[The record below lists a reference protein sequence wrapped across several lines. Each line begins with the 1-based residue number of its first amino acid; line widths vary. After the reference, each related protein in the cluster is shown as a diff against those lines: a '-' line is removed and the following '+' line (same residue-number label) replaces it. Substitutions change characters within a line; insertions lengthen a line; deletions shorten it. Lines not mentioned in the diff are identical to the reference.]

1 MYSERKVKKD
11 GRKLDSGDQ
20 FVKQQKIIVSNKD
33 NMIIFGNILTG
44 GKKWYNEAN

>member
-11 GRKLDSGDQ
+11 GGKPDSGDQ

-33 NMIIFGNILTG
+33 NMIILAIF
-44 GKKWYNEAN
+44 